1 VIVRTRADLLVPGFL
16 AAVVAVVGV
25 VAAVMFVVVE
35 PSPPEL
41 SCVHRVYE
49 GSYTPLNG
57 VTMTRSYE
65 SALELADADLPD
77 CEAEED

>member
-1 VIVRTRADLLVPGFL
+1 MRTRADLLVPGFL
-16 AAVVAVVGV
+16 SAVVVVVGT
-25 VAAVMFVVVE
+25 VAAVMLVVVE
-35 PSPPEL
+35 PLPAEEL
-41 SCVHRVYE
+41 CVLYDA
-49 GSYTPLNG
+49 SYAPLNG